1 MARTLEFTLACVLAL
16 MGGVYVL
23 RSSRA
28 EQSRHQAELA
38 AAVARRASLSEALL
52 EARAALEKERRWQG
66 DERANLTRAL
76 QQRRRRRRIP
86 PSPYQPKPF
95 VPVATTTTPVAPSPP
110 VATPSS
116 PVTPQSSP
124 PVATRS
130 SLTQL
135 KDFPCALRDFKVA
148 KVTKTCELLCK
159 EATCARAL
167 KHCERLVECDAVVVD
182 GQEIKA
188 GHNRDLSKATVRLL
202 RDDAAR
208 AAADSS
214 RSILEAS
221 KWWGSAL
228 KQQTKPR
235 TYIVVSYGG
244 CGSKMLAGWLAQLP
258 RKYAKHVYHFHDK
271 RPPDVLR
278 ELPPP
283 PRPSTRE
290 RDFRARRFP
299 GGGRF
304 RTETRPVAD
313 LDDYR
318 VLYIFKD
325 PVEAMVSRFGYGHCK
340 HLDGDCGN
348 EASFPKL
355 DVYAEQGIDRMGLL
369 AFFEAYTSPQKYPII
384 GLNYHKLW
392 QNREAVMSAL
402 GLPAS
407 LASTFPERTETVRND
422 LTAAGEGNKAHSEA
436 TRRGLDRMYGRILER
451 IRALPAV
458 SVA

>member
-1 MARTLEFTLACVLAL
+1 MARPLELTLACVLAL
-16 MGGVYVL
+16 MGGVYLL

-28 EQSRHQAELA
+28 EQARHEAELA
-38 AAVARRASLSEALL
+38 AAVARRASLSAALL
-52 EARAALEKERRWQG
+52 EARAALENERRWQG

-76 QQRRRRRRIP
+76 QQRRRRRRMP

-95 VPVATTTTPVAPSPP
+95 VPVATTTTPVAATP
-110 VATPSS
+110 VATPS
-116 PVTPQSSP
+116 T
-124 PVATRS
+124 
-130 SLTQL
+130 LTQL

-304 RTETRPVAD
+304 RTETKPVAD

-340 HLDGDCGN
+340 HLDGDCGV
-348 EASFPKL
+348 EQSFPKL
-355 DVYAEQGIDRMGLL
+355 DVYAQQGVDRMGLL
-369 AFFEAYTSPQKYPII
+369 AFFEAYTSPQKYPIVA
-384 GLNYHKLW
+384 LNYHKLW

-436 TRRGLDRMYGRILER
+436 TRRGLDAMYGRILER

>member
-1 MARTLEFTLACVLAL
+1 MARTLELTLASILTL

-28 EQSRHQAELA
+28 EQARHQAELA

-86 PSPYQPKPF
+86 PSPFQPKPF
-95 VPVATTTTPVAPSPP
+95 VPVATTATP
-110 VATPSS
+110 VATPST
-116 PVTPQSSP
+116 PVTPQSL

-130 SLTQL
+130 SPLSQL

-214 RSILEAS
+214 RRLLESS

-228 KQQTKPR
+228 KTQTKPR

-271 RPPDVLR
+271 RPPDILR

-290 RDFRARRFP
+290 QDFRARRFP

-304 RTETRPVAD
+304 RTETKPVAD

-355 DVYAEQGIDRMGLL
+355 DVYAQQGVDRMGLL
-369 AFFEAYTSPQKYPII
+369 AFFEAYTSPQKYPIVA
-384 GLNYHKLW
+384 LNYHKLW

-407 LASTFPERTETVRND
+407 LASSFPERTETVRND

>member
-1 MARTLEFTLACVLAL
+1 MAGRRAREFDA
-16 MGGVYVL
+16 
-23 RSSRA
+23 S
-28 EQSRHQAELA
+28 A
-38 AAVARRASLSEALL
+38 AAAAAAADPAVALPAQALRARRDDDDA
-52 EARAALEKERRWQG
+52 
-66 DERANLTRAL
+66 
-76 QQRRRRRRIP
+76 RRRHVFAAGRD
-86 PSPYQPKPF
+86 
-95 VPVATTTTPVAPSPP
+95 PVVA
-110 VATPSS
+110 AH
-116 PVTPQSSP
+116 
-124 PVATRS
+124 
-130 SLTQL
+130 QL

-208 AAADSS
+208 AAADGS
-214 RSILEAS
+214 RQILEAS

-299 GGGRF
+299 AAAGSARRLVPSPIWMITACSTYS
-304 RTETRPVAD
+304 RTPSRPWCLDLGLATASTWMGIVAWN
-313 LDDYR
+313 
-318 VLYIFKD
+318 K
-325 PVEAMVSRFGYGHCK
+325 VSRNWTVCRTGY
-340 HLDGDCGN
+340 
-348 EASFPKL
+348 
-355 DVYAEQGIDRMGLL
+355 R
-369 AFFEAYTSPQKYPII
+369 
-384 GLNYHKLW
+384 
-392 QNREAVMSAL
+392 
-402 GLPAS
+402 
-407 LASTFPERTETVRND
+407 
-422 LTAAGEGNKAHSEA
+422 
-436 TRRGLDRMYGRILER
+436 
-451 IRALPAV
+451 
-458 SVA
+458 

>member
-1 MARTLEFTLACVLAL
+1 MARTLELTLASVLAL
-16 MGGVYVL
+16 MGGVYLL

-28 EQSRHQAELA
+28 EQARHQAELA

-52 EARAALEKERRWQG
+52 EARAALENERRWQG

-110 VATPSS
+110 TPSS
-116 PVTPQSSP
+116 PVTTQSSRRR
-124 PVATRS
+124 RS
-130 SLTQL
+130 AQQL

-208 AAADSS
+208 AAADGS
-214 RSILEAS
+214 RQILEAS

-235 TYIVVSYGG
+235 TYIVVSR
-244 CGSKMLAGWLAQLP
+244 M
-258 RKYAKHVYHFHDK
+258 
-271 RPPDVLR
+271 
-278 ELPPP
+278 
-283 PRPSTRE
+283 
-290 RDFRARRFP
+290 
-299 GGGRF
+299 
-304 RTETRPVAD
+304 
-313 LDDYR
+313 
-318 VLYIFKD
+318 
-325 PVEAMVSRFGYGHCK
+325 EA
-340 HLDGDCGN
+340 
-348 EASFPKL
+348 
-355 DVYAEQGIDRMGLL
+355 AEQDARG
-369 AFFEAYTSPQKYPII
+369 
-384 GLNYHKLW
+384 
-392 QNREAVMSAL
+392 V
-402 GLPAS
+402 
-407 LASTFPERTETVRND
+407 
-422 LTAAGEGNKAHSEA
+422 AGPV
-436 TRRGLDRMYGRILER
+436 T
-451 IRALPAV
+451 
-458 SVA
+458 

>member
-1 MARTLEFTLACVLAL
+1 MARTLELTLACVLAL

-52 EARAALEKERRWQG
+52 EARAALENERRWQG

-95 VPVATTTTPVAPSPP
+95 VPVATAPVAPAPSPP
-110 VATPSS
+110 
-116 PVTPQSSP
+116 
-124 PVATRS
+124 
-130 SLTQL
+130 LTQL

-202 RDDAAR
+202 RDDATR
-208 AAADSS
+208 AAQDTS
-214 RSILEAS
+214 RRLLETS

-235 TYIVVSYGG
+235 TYIVVSSGG
-244 CGSKMLAGWLAQLP
+244 CGSKDMRGRA
-258 RKYAKHVYHFHDK
+258 R
-271 RPPDVLR
+271 RPPLR
-278 ELPPP
+278 GA
-283 PRPSTRE
+283 RPSTTSSRRWTGRNSYLVIEFYTAGIFATGGHNHRNRE
-290 RDFRARRFP
+290 PGFVPDSVRRAEPRAEGHVGQVVRAARWSAWLGGAAPRRRVDERAESREFGRRRLDRRLRKSFRRTRLDRRLRVAVRRVDNDRRGRRDGAAQRWN
-299 GGGRF
+299 
-304 RTETRPVAD
+304 TVAD
-313 LDDYR
+313 
-318 VLYIFKD
+318 
-325 PVEAMVSRFGYGHCK
+325 
-340 HLDGDCGN
+340 
-348 EASFPKL
+348 
-355 DVYAEQGIDRMGLL
+355 
-369 AFFEAYTSPQKYPII
+369 
-384 GLNYHKLW
+384 
-392 QNREAVMSAL
+392 
-402 GLPAS
+402 
-407 LASTFPERTETVRND
+407 
-422 LTAAGEGNKAHSEA
+422 
-436 TRRGLDRMYGRILER
+436 RGG
-451 IRALPAV
+451 
-458 SVA
+458 